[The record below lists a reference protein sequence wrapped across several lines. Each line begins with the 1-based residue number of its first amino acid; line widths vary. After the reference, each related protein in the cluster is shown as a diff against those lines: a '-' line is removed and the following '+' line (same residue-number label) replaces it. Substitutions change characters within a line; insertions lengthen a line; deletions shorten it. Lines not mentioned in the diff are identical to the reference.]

1 MNGTSNW
8 TDGVPFSNTTAASV
22 ASTSY
27 LNRWSHEFWARN
39 WNLVLILM
47 MELLLV
53 GGLYIY
59 HIMWVKIQKQQA
71 KNSAVMRLT
80 EAYSLDLLRRFLPS
94 AKVEKYR
101 FRGLTKKA
109 AVASVS
115 FEDISLELPNGERI
129 LQGVSGEFR
138 AGRMCAIMGPS
149 GAGKTSLMNVLC
161 GKANYGRPAGIIR
174 FNGKEGHYDDYKTVM
189 GFVPQEDIVHE
200 GLTVGEQIRFSAELR
215 NSSGADAHHR
225 KLITEDVLNVMQLD
239 YIQNSLVGGL
249 EQRGISGGQRK
260 RVSIG
265 LELAADP
272 TMLFLDE
279 PTSGLDASSS
289 LAIVHS
295 LKRMAQLGMTSIM
308 VVHQPRY
315 SLYSLFDDVLLLGR
329 GGRTVYLG
337 PALGAKQYFQRLGF
351 AVPESENP
359 ADWFMDLITGDVPN
373 HKIPH
378 FVPELLFDLWE
389 ANKHS
394 VQRSLRA
401 RENAMM
407 EVDEWEELM
416 RALDEDWPLISYK
429 KAPSAMDP
437 GRKGVLRE
445 ADLYRVLKPCIDQ
458 NGQEEEEDVK
468 KAVRQLLSRIAGP
481 AALVA
486 TKNEVLEFLAGL
498 QGVVA
503 ADKNLNRLKN
513 VVNVKQ
519 KASSRSVGGSSV
531 VSHMTSDPGT
541 PCSGI
546 SEKLKFTLV
555 PNISLNA
562 GLSGRKQP
570 SVIPEEDSGT
580 VALQISARSTQNCE
594 QRSAQRV
601 LRPEGRH
608 GAAPSDD
615 VLVTFDTDGDY
626 SLLDIEAERTS
637 QSVLPETA
645 PLKSKSGRSLVGK
658 SQEAQPAAGDQEP
671 PEEEIS
677 DHEDPA
683 WLPTAG
689 CTDDAIIISQLPPE
703 PSPRLTL
710 PAMPSRISGGLWPQ
724 VVPQRP
730 KEFSILLDNG
740 DCRSLGAIVSN
751 QDGTSLK
758 VKSIMEGRIKEWN
771 EANPGLQ
778 VKKGDQIL
786 AANGIHGDAEAMLE
800 ECCNEAALNLSIRT
814 REHRRSKDPSGR
826 ASQRLSSENG
836 SERRT
841 MTEVCWLEADSP
853 LTLLGRVSPPPA
865 KLPSVPSPKDLPEG
879 QAGSVEATEVDGGG
893 TGDMIPKLK
902 LGVAPMPQAEEP
914 RRQVSAPPG
923 PRGLHASSGET
934 AKARLGPRE
943 GAGVTDFLGPEGA
956 SPLRGTPN
964 SRGTP
969 HSGPPVD
976 SGRSRPSSRGRRNR
990 SSRSSA
996 EGSSSRASSD
1006 ISSDSEAPFPIRVSG
1021 EELAKMQLSP
1031 RTRAVW
1037 TRQLS
1042 SQPASA
1048 RDQED
1053 EGASSDGMSEDRLSL
1068 AVVLEVSFAE
1078 EDCKM
1083 KVPALPATKS
1093 FASAGQLHRVA
1104 SNSKAPGFFTQL
1116 RLLLHRS
1123 FIQWWRGNWHRGIF
1137 LFVIFGSSVILGLLD
1152 TFVQKEA
1159 EWQVLP
1165 YLNMHTTLALLTC
1178 VFCLN
1183 VFGSD
1188 RPVFWRERESGLS
1201 VAAFY
1206 VSKTFANMFD
1216 LLLQCFLLGSVYYI
1230 IRQPLVPFTVYFPP
1244 FLLVSFAA
1252 SGVGYV
1258 ISALFPVKHGPFI
1271 AAITIFVFCGLL
1283 GHPLRVETMADG
1295 GPLEFIMDIF
1305 SITRWSIAFYFKNYL
1320 DGMRA
1325 DHQMAMFESDPAA
1338 MAAINGIE
1346 SIYRRPKLIGEHILG
1361 MRSEVVFLMGMALVW
1376 HVLGYLILSFG
1387 NRSNR
1392 HQHRRASP
1400 WKQRLHRAK
1409 SFAHRAAAPCRRQ
1422 LGALLGEERQ
1432 EDLSRAWW
1440 QFKQHL
1446 WRCTGRHSGAGTAV

>member
-1 MNGTSNW
+1 
-8 TDGVPFSNTTAASV
+8 
-22 ASTSY
+22 
-27 LNRWSHEFWARN
+27 
-39 WNLVLILM
+39 M

-546 SEKLKFTLV
+546 SEKLKFTPV

-689 CTDDAIIISQLPPE
+689 CTDDAIILAIIISQLPPE

-710 PAMPSRISGGLWPQ
+710 PAMPSRISGYLSQFVRGLCGLNFVRTQ
-724 VVPQRP
+724 LSRIRCCHAR
-730 KEFSILLDNG
+730 FSILLDNG

-800 ECCNEAALNLSIRT
+800 ECCNEAALNLSVRT

-893 TGDMIPKLK
+893 TGDQLSLLSVVQQQQQQQQQQHAGDMIPKLK
-902 LGVAPMPQAEEP
+902 LGVAPMPQ
-914 RRQVSAPPG
+914 
-923 PRGLHASSGET
+923 
-934 AKARLGPRE
+934 

-956 SPLRGTPN
+956 S
-964 SRGTP
+964 
-969 HSGPPVD
+969 
-976 SGRSRPSSRGRRNR
+976 
-990 SSRSSA
+990 
-996 EGSSSRASSD
+996 
-1006 ISSDSEAPFPIRVSG
+1006 
-1021 EELAKMQLSP
+1021 
-1031 RTRAVW
+1031 
-1037 TRQLS
+1037 
-1042 SQPASA
+1042 
-1048 RDQED
+1048 
-1053 EGASSDGMSEDRLSL
+1053 
-1068 AVVLEVSFAE
+1068 
-1078 EDCKM
+1078 

-1093 FASAGQLHRVA
+1093 FASAGQLHRVAALPGVELRATLHAEAAEIGKLASCLLTTNCVTSTWSTA

-1361 MRSEVVFLMGMALVW
+1361 MRSEVVFLMGM
-1376 HVLGYLILSFG
+1376 
-1387 NRSNR
+1387 
-1392 HQHRRASP
+1392 
-1400 WKQRLHRAK
+1400 
-1409 SFAHRAAAPCRRQ
+1409 
-1422 LGALLGEERQ
+1422 
-1432 EDLSRAWW
+1432 
-1440 QFKQHL
+1440 
-1446 WRCTGRHSGAGTAV
+1446 